1 MMAAFMPFGPGAVAT
16 CYTPQ
21 QLEVAYG
28 VQPLLRALLSERRPG
43 HWLDARRPPT
53 ASAPLWAGIIALADQ
68 YAQRHLGFVNPAIYQ
83 IARSSQ
89 YHQAFHDVTAGNSNT
104 AEFPPTTIAGYRA
117 GPGWDP
123 VTGWGSPDAQ
133 VLIPLLARSTN
144 IASAGNRRADITVAV

>member
-1 MMAAFMPFGPGAVAT
+1 MRGIPDVAADGDPVTGIAVITSNAGRG
-16 CYTPQ
+16 YTI
-21 QLEVAYG
+21 G
-28 VQPLLRALLSERRPG
+28 G
-43 HWLDARRPPT
+43 HAGTR

-68 YAQRHLGFVNPAIYQ
+68 YAKHHLGLVNPAIYQ

-104 AEFPPTTIAGYRA
+104 AEFPPTTITGYRA

-133 VLIPLLARSTN
+133 VLIPLLARYATP
-144 IASAGNRRADITVAV
+144 